1 MNDVTALLGIL
12 SGMVIPLGVFVWLYF
27 DAKNK
32 RAAIIEI
39 AKTIDDPSKVEEL
52 ISKLDSEALDEKK
65 KEPIEYRRGGTITI
79 FVGIG
84 LYLLGVTALGSILKG
99 VGLLV
104 ATIGV
109 GIIIA
114 GYLFPDD
121 STGIT
126 KAVEE
131 FEKE

>member
-1 MNDVTALLGIL
+1 MSDPAMIIPILGIL
-12 SGMVIPLGVFVWLYF
+12 TGIIIPLAVFVWMYL

-32 RAAIIEI
+32 RATIIEV

-52 ISKLDSEALDEKK
+52 LEALNDEKK

-109 GIIIA
+109 GTFVA
-114 GYLFPDD
+114 GYLFPND
-121 STGIT
+121 SNWYHKSSGRI
-126 KAVEE
+126 
-131 FEKE
+131 

>member
-1 MNDVTALLGIL
+1 MSNPELIIPVLGML
-12 SGMVIPLGVFVWLYF
+12 TGMTIPLAVFVWMYL

-32 RAAIIEI
+32 RATIIEV

-52 ISKLDSEALDEKK
+52 LEALNDEKK

-104 ATIGV
+104 TTIGV
-109 GIIIA
+109 GTFVA

-121 STGIT
+121 SAGIT
-126 KAVEE
+126 KAVEN
-131 FEKE
+131 FEKK